1 MPALRFLGGLLLLLA
16 VVILVADIT
25 NSGGSP
31 LSGLT
36 ISTAKHWAGLAPSL
50 LAATQKS
57 VQAISPILWDP
68 LLKSLLAIPAW
79 GVFASFGA
87 LLTYLGRRRRRINIY
102 TN

>member
-16 VVILVADIT
+16 IIILVADIT

-68 LLKSLLAIPAW
+68 FLKSLLAIPAW

>member
-25 NSGGSP
+25 NAGGSP

-36 ISTAKHWAGLAPSL
+36 VSTAKHWAGLAPSL

-57 VQAISPILWDP
+57 VQTISPVLWDP
-68 LLKSLLAIPAW
+68 VLKSFLAIPAW
-79 GVFASFGA
+79 GLFAGFGA
-87 LLTYLGRRRRRINIY
+87 FLTYLGRRRRRINIY